1 MQPESW
7 LQIVISVVGIA
18 LGVIVHSLRGKLD
31 NLDKLTHID
40 GILDQLKNVAERLS
54 ALVTRQEVSESLFRL
69 EIQFLKD
76 RQAELER
83 RISALERGP
92 EE

>member
-1 MQPESW
+1 MQPENW
-7 LQIVISVVGIA
+7 LQVVISVVGIA

-40 GILDQLKNVAERLS
+40 GILDQLKSVAERLS

-69 EIQFLKD
+69 EIQFLKERVSD
-76 RQAELER
+76 LEK
-83 RISALERGP
+83 RISSLEHGS